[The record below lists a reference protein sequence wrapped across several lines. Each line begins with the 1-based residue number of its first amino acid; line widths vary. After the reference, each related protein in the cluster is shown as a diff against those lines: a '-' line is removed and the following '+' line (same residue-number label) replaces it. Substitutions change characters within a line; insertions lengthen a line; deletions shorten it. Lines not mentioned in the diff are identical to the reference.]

1 MILSAIYLEEH
12 ILIDKPVL
20 INFGGNYIYELKGNS
35 IFKYE
40 NKNYIKNFYSE
51 ETIRLLT
58 AIVGK
63 NGAGKSTLIERLI
76 NIINNQ
82 YGYNSALIFEDGD
95 KILVKQRS
103 NVAFDFEHEFFN
115 IELTTFYYSPY
126 LDFKT
131 DRGGFDLSLDNTI
144 DKDLDNIDE
153 IRKSSDRVNPVQHLK
168 MRTWIRQME
177 FINSDIG
184 KTFAKY
190 FDLPVNGL
198 NKITFTRHMI
208 DVEYEKDQINFHNTP
223 YGFREVIQFIYNKV
237 KLEAK
242 EINAN
247 RPKGF
252 SLVLLQKEM
261 LKNYFLMDFICLFI
275 VQMEK
280 QNSYLSEGFLE
291 IEIKEFINKHKSSNS
306 LDTFFDFLDIHFYKL
321 NGNKF
326 TLLPIKE
333 SKKLIEEVF
342 NFIDISE
349 AKDDRDN
356 RFFNWDEKA
365 IYLNEEQA
373 IHLINLQNEFLD
385 KVDNYYRKSIDSIL
399 DLKYFESSRIKDFI
413 NFQPSKR
420 SLSSGE
426 NSLLNLFSRF
436 HEVLEKELA
445 IISKNSLT
453 PLNIVF
459 LDEADLGFHP
469 KWKKEFVT
477 FILMF
482 FEKYFEKLETYAQ
495 IIFATHDALALSD
508 ILNYN
513 VIYLDKKNPN
523 FSINKEL
530 RPNKSFGANIS
541 DLLADS
547 FFVGDGLIGEFASSK
562 IDETIKWLN
571 DDKNKDKSKYFK
583 LLIENIGEPIIKHKL
598 AEMYSEKMKDDLAK
612 RLLKEEIDRL
622 SEKYKRM

>member
-12 ILIDKPVL
+12 ILIDNPVL
-20 INFGGNYIYELKGNS
+20 INLGGNYIYELKENT
-35 IFKYE
+35 IFKHE
-40 NKNYIKNFYSE
+40 NKNYIKNFYSK

-63 NGAGKSTLIERLI
+63 NGAGKSTLVERLI

-103 NVAFDFEHEFFN
+103 NVGFEFQYEIFH

-126 LDFKT
+126 LDFKI
-131 DRGGFDLSLDNTI
+131 DRGGFDLSLDNTL
-144 DKDLDNIDE
+144 DKDLNNINE

-184 KTFAKY
+184 KIFAKY

-208 DVEYEKDQINFHNTP
+208 EVDYEQDQINFHNTP
-223 YGFREVIQFIYNKV
+223 YGFREVIQFIYDKV
-237 KLEAK
+237 KHEAK

-291 IEIKEFINKHKSSNS
+291 IETKDFIKKHKQSNS
-306 LDTFFDFLDIHFYKL
+306 LDAFFDFLDKHFYKL
-321 NGNKF
+321 NANKF

-333 SKKLIEEVF
+333 SKNLINEVF
-342 NFIDISE
+342 NYIDISE

-356 RFFNWDEKA
+356 RFFEWHEKA

-373 IHLINLQNEFLD
+373 INLINLQNQFLD

-436 HEVLEKELA
+436 HEVFEKELA
-445 IISKNSLT
+445 LVSKSSLT
-453 PLNIVF
+453 PLSLVF

-469 KWKKEFVT
+469 KWKKEFVK

-482 FEKYFEKLETYAQ
+482 FNQYFNKLKTHAQ
-495 IIFATHDALALSD
+495 IIFTTHDALALSD

-523 FSINKEL
+523 FSINNEL

-547 FFVGDGLIGEFASSK
+547 FFVGDGLIGEFASFK

-571 DDKNKDKSKYFK
+571 DDLDKNNPNYYK

-622 SEKYKRM
+622 SDKYKRM